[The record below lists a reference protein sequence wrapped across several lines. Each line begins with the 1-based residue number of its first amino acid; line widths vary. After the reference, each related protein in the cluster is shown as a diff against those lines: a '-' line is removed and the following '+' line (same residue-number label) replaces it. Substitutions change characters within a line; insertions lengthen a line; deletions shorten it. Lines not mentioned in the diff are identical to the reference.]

1 MNLKDTRIVNKIKKG
16 DISTFESLFHE
27 YYPGMCSY
35 AESLV
40 AKPDIAEEVV
50 QDVFFNIWKNK
61 NNFKIV
67 VSLKTYLFRSVFN
80 NSMLY
85 LRKRKRER
93 TLNENWTEFQP
104 VQSNEIS
111 EEMEAREMK
120 ALISYTLHSLPERT
134 QEIFR
139 LSRFEGLKYK
149 EIAEKLSIS
158 VKTVEANMGKALKA
172 LKISIEEYRNTA

>member
-1 MNLKDTRIVNKIKKG
+1 MNLKDTRIVNKIRKG

-27 YYPGMCSY
+27 FYPGMCSY

-40 AKPDIAEEVV
+40 SKPDIAEEVV
-50 QDVFFNIWKNK
+50 QEVFFNIWKNK
-61 NNFKIV
+61 NSFKIV

-85 LRKRKRER
+85 LRNRKRER
-93 TLNENWTEFQP
+93 KLNENWTEFQP
-104 VQSNEIS
+104 VQRNEIT
-111 EEMEAREMK
+111 EEMEAREMN
-120 ALISYTLHSLPERT
+120 ALISFTLHSLPERT